1 MRSSLPISHSLVIG
15 LFLSL
20 IVSACAQQTP
30 APAVESSA
38 LSPAVPKVLPNV
50 TLPGSELRQIKSS
63 ETGRD
68 YDIYIRPPDGY
79 TPEGKQ
85 KYPVL
90 YLLDGQ
96 WDFKLLDSIYGG
108 LYYDGYIPEMF
119 IVSITYSGPNADYN
133 SLRAIDYTPFQD
145 AYVQGSGHAPEFL
158 AFLKKELFP
167 LIESNY
173 RVDPSRRVLMGHS
186 FGGTFTLYA
195 LFTEPELFSGYVAGS
210 PAVVFGDN
218 FAFKQEAEY
227 AKSHQ
232 DLPVRLYLFV
242 GGSEDLRYPVEEF
255 MKVLRGR
262 NYPGLEIETRT
273 LEDERH
279 AGVKPE
285 GFNRGLRYIFQG
297 K

>member
-1 MRSSLPISHSLVIG
+1 MKFSLRIG
-15 LFLSL
+15 ILMLSL
-20 IVSACAQQTP
+20 LLSQTLSACARQTAEPP
-30 APAVESSA
+30 APSTPGSA
-38 LSPAVPKVLPNV
+38 LPEV
-50 TLPGSELRQIKSS
+50 TLPGSEVRQLKSS
-63 ETGRD
+63 ETGRN
-68 YDIYIRPPDGY
+68 YDIYIRLPDDY
-79 TPEGKQ
+79 EKDGK
-85 KYPVL
+85 KNYPVL

-108 LYYDGYIPEMF
+108 LYYDKFVPEMI
-119 IVSITYSGPNADYN
+119 IVGITYSGANPDYE
-133 SLRAIDYTPFQD
+133 SLRAMDYTPFHD
-145 AYVQGSGHAPEFL
+145 TYVQGSGDAPKFL

-173 RVDPSRRVLMGHS
+173 RVDISRRVLMGHS

-210 PAVVFGDN
+210 PPVVLGNN

-227 AKSHQ
+227 ASSHQ
-232 DLPVRLYLFV
+232 DLPVRLFLFV
-242 GGSEDLRYPVEEF
+242 GSEEELAYPVEQF
-255 MKVLRGR
+255 MKTLRDR
-262 NYPGLEIETRT
+262 NYPSLEMETRT
-273 LEDERH
+273 LEGERH

>member
-1 MRSSLPISHSLVIG
+1 MVG
-15 LFLSL
+15 LILSTL
-20 IVSACAQQTP
+20 LNACAPQTP
-30 APAVESSA
+30 APASELPTPGPV
-38 LSPAVPKVLPNV
+38 LSDTLPNV
-50 TLPGSELRQIKSS
+50 TLPGSEVRQIKST

-79 TPEGKQ
+79 IPGGQ

-90 YLLDGQ
+90 YALDGQ

-108 LYYDGYIPEMF
+108 LHYDGFIPDLF
-119 IVSITYSGPNADYN
+119 IVSITYSGAHADYN
-133 SLRAIDYTPFQD
+133 SLRAMDYTPFVD
-145 AYVQGSGHAPEFL
+145 PYVQGSGHAPEFL

-173 RVDPSRRVLMGHS
+173 AIDSSQRVLMGHS

-195 LFTEPELFSGYVAGS
+195 LFSEPGLFSGYIAGS
-210 PAVVFGDN
+210 PSVVFGDN
-218 FAFKQEAEY
+218 FAFKQESDY
-227 AKSHQ
+227 ARTHQ

-242 GGSEDLRYPVEEF
+242 GGEEDLRYPVEEF

-262 NYPGLEIETRT
+262 SYPSLELETRT
-273 LEDERH
+273 LEGERH

>member
-1 MRSSLPISHSLVIG
+1 MLFRS
-15 LFLSL
+15 
-20 IVSACAQQTP
+20 P
-30 APAVESSA
+30 APNTPSNTPNAA
-38 LSPAVPKVLPNV
+38 LPNV
-50 TLPGSELRQIKSS
+50 TLPGSEVRQIKSS
-63 ETGRD
+63 ETGRN
-68 YDIYIRPPDGY
+68 YDIYIRPPDNYVKDG
-79 TPEGKQ
+79 TQ
-85 KYPVL
+85 KFPVL

-108 LYYDGYIPEMF
+108 LYYDGFIPEMF

-133 SLRAIDYTPFQD
+133 SLRAIDYTPFVD
-145 AYVQGSGHAPEFL
+145 PYVQGSGHAPEFL

-173 RVDPSRRVLMGHS
+173 RVDNSRRVLMGHS

-195 LFTEPELFSGYVAGS
+195 LFTEPGLFSGYVAGS
-210 PAVVFGDN
+210 PSVVFGDN

-227 AKSHQ
+227 ASSHK

-242 GGSEDLRYPVEEF
+242 GGAEDLRYPVEEF
-255 MKVLRGR
+255 MKVLR
-262 NYPGLEIETRT
+262 LEMETRT
-273 LEDERH
+273 LEGERH

-297 K
+297 D